1 MTVRAKHPFG
11 SLIRN
16 QDGNVLPLAA
26 AGTLV
31 LMAMVGSGVDMS
43 RSYRA
48 HERLQS
54 ACDAA
59 VLAGRRAVE
68 LNGFDQ
74 AAKDRAIEY
83 FNTNFDPDQLGVTG
97 TQFDVVSND
106 NGNTIE
112 GAASAQVP
120 SMIMQIFGFSQ
131 IPISA
136 TCSSTMGVGNSDV
149 VMVLDTTGSMA
160 SSLGSTTRINAL
172 KQAMKNF
179 YDTVATSASGSS
191 ARIRYGF
198 VPYSVTVNVGQILND
213 LDPNYLASTV
223 AVQSR
228 EPVFGSF
235 NAGSGGKGKSHGKKK
250 KKKGGGGGS
259 SYGFIGW
266 NYRQINYDVSA
277 YKNFQP
283 QAYPLGSNGSNVTF
297 NWEGCIEERQ
307 TVNASSFSFSSIF
320 GISPSGA
327 IDLDIDSAPD
337 PSNDATKWKPLLRG
351 AAYFRLTGSGYLT
364 NNATSWNGYRAYTA
378 CPKPAKILS
387 TMTKSEFDAY
397 ANSLT
402 PGGNT
407 YHDIGL
413 LWGARMISPDGIWS
427 GVVNDPP
434 ANGAEVARHV
444 IFMTDGVMQPYY
456 LTHSAYGVE
465 WHDRRVTDNGWSNQ
479 AARHESRFNT
489 VCEAVKSKG
498 TRLWVIVFA
507 SAMTNSLRN
516 CASPDS
522 IFLASDAG
530 ELNKAFQE
538 IAKNVGEL
546 RVTQ

>member
-1 MTVRAKHPFG
+1 MRAKQPFG

-48 HERLQS
+48 HERLQA

-59 VLAGRRAVE
+59 VLAGRRTVE

-106 NGNTIE
+106 NGNTVE
-112 GAASAQVP
+112 GVASAQVP

-160 SSLGSTTRINAL
+160 STLGSTTRIDAL
-172 KQAMKNF
+172 KTAMKNF

-213 LDPNYLASTV
+213 LNPAYLASTV

-228 EPVFGSF
+228 EPIFGSF
-235 NAGSGGKGKSHGKKK
+235 NKGGSGKSHGKKK
-250 KKKGGGGGS
+250 KKKGGGGS

-283 QAYPLGSNGSNVTF
+283 QSYPIGNNGSNVTL
-297 NWEGCIEERQ
+297 NWDGCIEERE
-307 TVNASSFSFSSIF
+307 TVNAPSFSFSSIF
-320 GISPSGA
+320 GISPSA
-327 IDLDIDSAPD
+327 ASDLDIDTPPD
-337 PSNDATKWKPLLRG
+337 PANEATKWKPLLRG

-364 NNATSWNGYRAYTA
+364 NNATSSNGRAAYTA

-402 PGGNT
+402 PSGNT

-413 LWGARMISPDGIWS
+413 IWGARMISPDGIWS
-427 GVVNDPP
+427 SVVNDPP

-456 LTHSAYGVE
+456 LMHSAYGVE

-479 AARHESRFNT
+479 AARHESRFNA

-507 SAMTNSLRN
+507 SNVTNSLRN

-522 IFLASDAG
+522 IFLADNAG